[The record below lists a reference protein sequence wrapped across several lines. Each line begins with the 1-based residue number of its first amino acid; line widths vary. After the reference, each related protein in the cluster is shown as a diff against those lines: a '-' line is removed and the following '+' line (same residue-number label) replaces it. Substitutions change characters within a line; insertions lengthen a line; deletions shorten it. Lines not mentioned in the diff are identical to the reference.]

1 MDKLAYKSLVT
12 PKEAVRLSEYRSIKD
27 IYIAVEIAKE
37 YKATGIVQELTWVFG
52 TIWNAGRMQGIR
64 EERAKRA
71 NIERNGR
78 Q

>member
-37 YKATGIVQELTWVFG
+37 YKATGIVQDLTWVFG
-52 TIWNAGRMQGIR
+52 TIWNAGRIQGIR
-64 EERAKRA
+64 EERAKRSQYRK
-71 NIERNGR
+71 E
-78 Q
+78 

>member
-1 MDKLAYKSLVT
+1 MDKLAYKSPVT

-52 TIWNAGRMQGIR
+52 TIWNAGRIQDIR
-64 EERAKRA
+64 EERKKNKQR
-71 NIERNGR
+71 
-78 Q
+78 